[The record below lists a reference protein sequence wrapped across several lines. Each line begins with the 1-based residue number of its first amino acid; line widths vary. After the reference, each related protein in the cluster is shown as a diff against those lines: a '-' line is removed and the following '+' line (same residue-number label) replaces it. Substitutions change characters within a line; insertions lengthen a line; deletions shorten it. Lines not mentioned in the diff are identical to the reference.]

1 MWQGG
6 AFLEGTYE
14 VFFGGKSIGKVQ
26 VCQEGLYL
34 HFLCRCQLS
43 GQVVC
48 KLMVSCGKKQESLGI
63 LVPAGDGFGLETRLA
78 ARHLGLG
85 ELSFQVVPNRVV
97 IPGQFVP
104 IYPEEPF
111 SYLARLKDAYLARVD
126 GQVGAMIKEKA
137 GT

>member
-1 MWQGG
+1 M
-6 AFLEGTYE
+6 
-14 VFFGGKSIGKVQ
+14 
-26 VCQEGLYL
+26 
-34 HFLCRCQLS
+34 
-43 GQVVC
+43 
-48 KLMVSCGKKQESLGI
+48 
-63 LVPAGDGFGLETRLA
+63 A